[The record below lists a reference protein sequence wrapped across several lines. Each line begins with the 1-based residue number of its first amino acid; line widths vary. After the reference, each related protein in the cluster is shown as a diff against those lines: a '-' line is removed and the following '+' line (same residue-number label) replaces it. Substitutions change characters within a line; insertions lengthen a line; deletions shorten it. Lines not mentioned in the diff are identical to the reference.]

1 MASGSSLPEDRF
13 SCPICCDI
21 FKDPVILACG
31 HSFCKVCQQEYWADK
46 KPWKCPVCRRRF
58 PIAMTLPPRNL
69 ALNDACEAFLQE
81 RSRRASSGSEIQ
93 EGSQR
98 TSAGS
103 EIQEGSQRASAGS
116 EIQEGSQRASA
127 GSEIQEGS
135 QRASAG
141 SEIQEGSQRAS
152 AGSEIQEGSQRAS
165 AGSEIQEGSQ
175 RASAGSEIQE
185 GSQRASAGSEVQ
197 EGSQRA
203 SAGSE
208 IQEGS
213 QRTSSGSEVL
223 CSLHSEKFKL
233 FCLKDKQPICLVCRD
248 SKVHQSHDCV
258 PVDEVV
264 QDLKEELHTALKPLQ
279 KNLQVFNDVKL
290 TCDKTAEHI
299 KRQVQH
305 TEKQINKE
313 FEKLHQFLRD
323 EEAARIAALREEE
336 EQKNQMMKK
345 KIDEVSRKISS
356 LSDAIRTIEEE
367 LKAEDI
373 SFLQNFKTTKER
385 SQYLLLDPQLVS
397 GALIDKAK
405 HLGNLQFR
413 VWEKMQGILKYTPV
427 ILDPNTAHPS
437 LCLTDD
443 LTSVRRP
450 GTSQQFVNNPERFMR
465 YTNVLGSEGFSSGI
479 HSWEL
484 EVGDHPDWV
493 LGVAKESI
501 DRKRERDATPKNGM
515 WCISQHSGKY
525 IGGGGDIIALKRK
538 PQRIRVQLDNSRGEV
553 SFYDPKYITPI
564 YTLKV
569 RFTERLFPYFN
580 IGNVANGSNPGIQI
594 CQSKVSLKV
603 K

>member
-13 SCPICCDI
+13 SCPICCDV
-21 FKDPVILACG
+21 FRDPVVLACG
-31 HSFCKVCQQEYWADK
+31 HSFCEVCQQEYWADK

-58 PIAMTLPPRNL
+58 PVAMTQPPRNL

-81 RSRRASSGSEIQ
+81 RR
-93 EGSQR
+93 
-98 TSAGS
+98 
-103 EIQEGSQRASAGS
+103 QRASAGS
-116 EIQEGSQRASA
+116 EIQEGSQRASS
-127 GSEIQEGS
+127 GSEIQDGS
-135 QRASAG
+135 QRASSG
-141 SEIQEGSQRAS
+141 SEIQDGSQRAS
-152 AGSEIQEGSQRAS
+152 SGSEIQDWSQRASSGSEIQDGSQRA
-165 AGSEIQEGSQ
+165 
-175 RASAGSEIQE
+175 
-185 GSQRASAGSEVQ
+185 
-197 EGSQRA
+197 
-203 SAGSE
+203 
-208 IQEGS
+208 
-213 QRTSSGSEVL
+213 SSGSEVL
-223 CSLHSEKFKL
+223 CSLHGEKFKL
-233 FCLKDKQPICLVCRD
+233 FCLKDKQPVCLVCRD
-248 SKVHQSHDCV
+248 SKVHKSHDCV

-279 KNLQVFNDVKL
+279 KNLEVFNNVKL
-290 TCDKTAEHI
+290 ACDKTAEHM
-299 KRQVQH
+299 KSQVQH
-305 TEKQINKE
+305 TEKQIRKE

-336 EQKNQMMKK
+336 EQKSQMMRK
-345 KIDEVSRKISS
+345 KIDEMSRKISY

-367 LKAEDI
+367 LKDEDI
-373 SFLQNFKTTKER
+373 SFLQNFRTTKER
-385 SQYLLLDPQLVS
+385 SQYTLLDPQLVS
-397 GALIDKAK
+397 GVLIDKAK

-413 VWEKMQGILKYTPV
+413 VWEKMLGILKYTPV

-437 LCLTDD
+437 LSLTDD

-515 WCISQHSGKY
+515 WCISQHGGKY
-525 IGGGGDIIALKRK
+525 IGGGGDIIALKRR
-538 PQRIRVQLDNSRGEV
+538 PQRIRVQLDYNRGEV
-553 SFYDPKYITPI
+553 YFYDPKYMTPI

-569 RFTERLFPYFN
+569 RSTERLFPYFN
-580 IGNVANGSNPGIQI
+580 IGNVANGNNPGIQI

>member
-21 FKDPVILACG
+21 FKDPVVLACG
-31 HSFCKVCQQEYWADK
+31 HSFCEVCQQEYWADK

-58 PIAMTLPPRNL
+58 PVAMTQPPRNL

-81 RSRRASSGSEIQ
+81 RR
-93 EGSQR
+93 
-98 TSAGS
+98 
-103 EIQEGSQRASAGS
+103 QRASAGS
-116 EIQEGSQRASA
+116 EIQDRSQRASSGSEIQHGSQRASSGSEVLCSQRA
-127 GSEIQEGS
+127 SSGSEIQDGS
-135 QRASAG
+135 QRA
-141 SEIQEGSQRAS
+141 
-152 AGSEIQEGSQRAS
+152 
-165 AGSEIQEGSQ
+165 
-175 RASAGSEIQE
+175 
-185 GSQRASAGSEVQ
+185 
-197 EGSQRA
+197 
-203 SAGSE
+203 
-208 IQEGS
+208 
-213 QRTSSGSEVL
+213 SSGSEVL
-223 CSLHSEKFKL
+223 CSLHGEKFKL
-233 FCLKDKQPICLVCRD
+233 FCLKDKQPVCLVCRD
-248 SKVHQSHDCV
+248 SKVHKSHDCV

-279 KNLQVFNDVKL
+279 KNLEVFNNVKL
-290 TCDKTAEHI
+290 ACDKTAEHM
-299 KRQVQH
+299 KSQVQH
-305 TEKQINKE
+305 TEKQIRKE

-336 EQKNQMMKK
+336 EQKSQMMRK
-345 KIDEVSRKISS
+345 KIDEMSRKISY

-367 LKAEDI
+367 LKDEDI
-373 SFLQNFKTTKER
+373 SFLQNFRTTKEI
-385 SQYLLLDPQLVS
+385 SQYTLLDPQLVS
-397 GALIDKAK
+397 GVLIDKAK

-413 VWEKMQGILKYTPV
+413 VWEKMLGILKYTPV

-437 LCLTDD
+437 LSVTDD

-515 WCISQHSGKY
+515 WCISQHGGKY
-525 IGGGGDIIALKRK
+525 IGGGGDIIALKRR
-538 PQRIRVQLDNSRGEV
+538 PQRIRVQLDYNRGEV
-553 SFYDPKYITPI
+553 YFYDPKYMTPI

-569 RFTERLFPYFN
+569 RSTERLFPYFN
-580 IGNVANGSNPGIQI
+580 IGNVANGNNPGIQI

>member
-58 PIAMTLPPRNL
+58 PIATTQPPRNL

-81 RSRRASSGSEIQ
+81 RSKRASV
-93 EGSQR
+93 
-98 TSAGS
+98 GS
-103 EIQEGSQRASAGS
+103 EIQEGSQRASA
-116 EIQEGSQRASA
+116 E
-127 GSEIQEGS
+127 
-135 QRASAG
+135 
-141 SEIQEGSQRAS
+141 
-152 AGSEIQEGSQRAS
+152 
-165 AGSEIQEGSQ
+165 
-175 RASAGSEIQE
+175 
-185 GSQRASAGSEVQ
+185 
-197 EGSQRA
+197 
-203 SAGSE
+203 
-208 IQEGS
+208 
-213 QRTSSGSEVL
+213 SEVL

-248 SKVHQSHDCV
+248 SKVHKSHDCV

-264 QDLKEELHTALKPLQ
+264 QELKEELHTALKPLQ
-279 KNLQVFNDVKL
+279 KNLELFNDIKL

-299 KRQVQH
+299 QSQVQH
-305 TEKQINKE
+305 TEKQINYE
-313 FEKLHQFLRD
+313 FKKLHQFLRD

-336 EQKNQMMKK
+336 EQKSQMMKK
-345 KIDEVSRKISS
+345 KIEEMSRKISS

-385 SQYLLLDPQLVS
+385 SQYLLLYPQLVS
-397 GALIDKAK
+397 GALIDEAK

-437 LCLTDD
+437 LSLTDD

-450 GTSQQFVNNPERFMR
+450 GTSQPFVNNPERFMR
-465 YTNVLGSEGFSSGI
+465 YTNVLGSEGFSSGT

-515 WCISQHSGKY
+515 WCISQHSGTY
-525 IGGGGDIIALKRK
+525 IGGGGDIIALKRR
-538 PQRIRVQLDNSRGEV
+538 PQRIRVQLDYNRGEV
-553 SFYDPKYITPI
+553 SFYDPKLMTPI

-580 IGNVANGSNPGIQI
+580 IGNVANGNNPGIQI
-594 CQSKVSLKV
+594 CQSKGSLKV